1 MSVPAPAK
9 DPRFRRYRAA
19 AYGLYIAL
27 VSAFS
32 LMIILSVTRSIR
44 AMTPPRLPPAEPTLT
59 VRECLDG
66 AQALWRELERE
77 REALVNLSPA
87 RSVDQEWMVF
97 RTGWLKQLRE
107 RESHCALESRE
118 RGQVKVVYRRL
129 EQVLDLYTIHAVQY
143 AGEVGGAVDG
153 LHDAFEAA
161 RRSPAAGRLP

>member
-32 LMIILSVTRSIR
+32 LMLIVSVSRSIR
-44 AMTPPRLPPAEPTLT
+44 AMTPPRLPAAEPTLS
-59 VRECLDG
+59 VRECLDA
-66 AQALWRELERE
+66 AQSLWRELERE

-97 RTGWLKQLRE
+97 RTGWLRQLRE

-118 RGQVKVVYRRL
+118 RGSVKAVYGRL

-143 AGEVGGAVDG
+143 AGEVGGAVDN

-161 RRSPAAGRLP
+161 RRSPGAGPQR

>member
-9 DPRFRRYRAA
+9 DPRYRRYRAA

-27 VSAFS
+27 VSGFS
-32 LMIILSVTRSIR
+32 LMLIVSVTRSIR
-44 AMTPPRLPPAEPTLT
+44 AMTPPRLPAAEPTLS

-66 AQALWRELERE
+66 AQQLWRDLERE

-87 RSVDQEWMVF
+87 HSVDQEWMVF

-118 RGQVKVVYRRL
+118 RAQVKAVYGRL

-143 AGEVGGAVDG
+143 AGEVGYAVDG

-161 RRSPAAGRLP
+161 RASPAAGRVP

>member
-1 MSVPAPAK
+1 VSVPAPAK

-32 LMIILSVTRSIR
+32 LMLIVSVVRSIR
-44 AMTPPRLPPAEPTLT
+44 AMTPPQLPPAEPTLS